1 MAFMST
7 HNVLEARNGLSRL
20 IAESQAGSDVV
31 ITKRG
36 TPVARIVPIG
46 PVDVVRSGRLLVEWI
61 QENPLPE
68 RLARV
73 ATDLDAQIDENR
85 DAWE

>member
-1 MAFMST
+1 MST
-7 HNVLEARNGLSRL
+7 HNVLEARNNLSRL
-20 IAESQAGSDVV
+20 IAESQAGDDVV

-46 PVDVVRSGRLLVEWI
+46 PVDMVRSGRVLAEWI
-61 QENPLPE
+61 GRDPLPD
-68 RLARV
+68 RLSRS
-73 ATDLDAQIDENR
+73 TTEIDGQIRENR

>member
-1 MAFMST
+1 MST
-7 HNVLEARNGLSRL
+7 QSVLEARNNLSRL
-20 IAESQAGSDVV
+20 IAESQAGEDVV

-36 TPVARIVPIG
+36 TPVARLVPIG

-61 QENPLPE
+61 EQHPLPP
-68 RLARV
+68 RLART
-73 ATDLDAQIDENR
+73 AEELDAQVADNR

>member
-1 MAFMST
+1 MST
-7 HNVLEARNGLSRL
+7 QSVLDARNNLSRL
-20 IAESQAGSDVV
+20 IAESQAGGDVV

-46 PVDVVRSGRLLVEWI
+46 PVDVVLSGRVLVEWI
-61 QENPLPE
+61 ERDPLPD
-68 RLARV
+68 RLSRP
-73 ATDLDAQIDENR
+73 TSELDSQIRENR

>member
-1 MAFMST
+1 MST

>member
-1 MAFMST
+1 MSVQS
-7 HNVLEARNGLSRL
+7 VLEARNNLSRL
-20 IAESQAGSDVV
+20 IAESQAGEDVV

-46 PVDVVRSGRLLVEWI
+46 PVDLVRNGRTLVEWI
-61 QENPLPE
+61 KQNPLPS
-68 RLARV
+68 RLVRSSA
-73 ATDLDAQIDENR
+73 DIEAQIAENR

>member
-1 MAFMST
+1 MST

-68 RLARV
+68 RLARA
-73 ATDLDAQIDENR
+73 ATELDAQIDENR

>member
-1 MAFMST
+1 MST
-7 HNVLEARNGLSRL
+7 HNVLEARNNLSRL
-20 IAESQAGSDVV
+20 ITEAQAGEDVV

-46 PVDVVRSGRLLVEWI
+46 PVDMVRSGRVLAEWI
-61 QENPLPE
+61 GRDPLPD
-68 RLARV
+68 RLSRS
-73 ATDLDAQIDENR
+73 TTEIDGQIRENR